1 MARERSASP
10 SRLDVQRSAKKGRS
24 ENSNMDMSA
33 YNPDALGNPI
43 LPSKGAMGLDN
54 PTLKPLTVEKTSYA
68 NVVLEGNQSI
78 PKTTPT
84 QFVDTDA
91 TIPSIQF
98 LDRVHDQVDN
108 NMRNAIIVRLLGR
121 SIGFEAL
128 ESRINALW
136 KPVPEH
142 CSQPNSDGTVV
153 NDVPKAHEVSEANLF
168 GSWMVVESKCRRNGV
183 NTIVASHG
191 NSTRIGGQFA
201 ALQIEDPME
210 QMGVERPVVEQPV
223 NPTVV
228 SQQEQ
233 GSSMKIPPM
242 KSLHRNEAYLASN
255 PDKKNL
261 SSKHNNVAA
270 EVIPLSKD
278 RGARVIHHIV
288 LFLLVLIMLSPLWTG
303 VMMVWMP
310 QLLVVSVH
318 ISASM
323 DVVSSPS
330 ESSMGVNDESLM
342 LFSPH
347 GSAQQVDDIQ
357 NLDLLDVPVQGVGS
371 QVHLG

>member
-108 NMRNAIIVRLLGR
+108 NM
-121 SIGFEAL
+121 
-128 ESRINALW
+128 
-136 KPVPEH
+136 H
-142 CSQPNSDGTVV
+142 GTVV

-303 VMMVWMP
+303 VMMGKTTSAPRGLKIKTIPSISGSSGMSP
-310 QLLVVSVH
+310 NALVQH